1 MNPYLILVIGVA
13 FVLNGFYWHANGV
26 NAENTRW
33 KAKTFE
39 QLAKDSKAAKDQS
52 VAWQTGVDSVINN
65 LGEKHAA
72 TRRHLNIAL
81 DSLRDRPER
90 RLPDDSRANCKGAT
104 GAELSEP
111 DGRFLAGEAARGN
124 ELRDGLEACYA
135 YADTVKRKLP

>member
-1 MNPYLILVIGVA
+1 MNPYVIVVVAVA

-52 VAWQTGVDSVINN
+52 VAWQTGVDAVINN
-65 LGEKHAA
+65 LGAKHAA
-72 TRRHLNIAL
+72 TQRHLNIAL
-81 DSLRDRPER
+81 NGLRDRPDR
-90 RLPDDSRANCKGAT
+90 HLPDDPRANCTSAT
-104 GAELSEP
+104 GAELSRP
-111 DGRFLAGEAARGN
+111 DGQFLAGEAARAD

-135 YADTVKRKLP
+135 YADTLRQ